1 MDKWLEQWM
10 NEVMNACEEKEDL
23 SMSLFEIV
31 VRAMADCRAPPW
43 SEYPR
48 RK

>member
-1 MDKWLEQWM
+1 
-10 NEVMNACEEKEDL
+10 
-23 SMSLFEIV
+23 MSLFEIV